1 MGFVSVVMSAW
12 FRLSV
17 GRSLMGLEPS
27 GSMFYGRSLLERLG
41 HIMVFIHTSQGVCRK
56 EMEPGM
62 VLAIEPKYLFPGQG
76 FVGVESTWVVTDGA
90 WRN

>member
-1 MGFVSVVMSAW
+1 
-12 FRLSV
+12 
-17 GRSLMGLEPS
+17 
-27 GSMFYGRSLLERLG
+27 
-41 HIMVFIHTSQGVCRK
+41 
-56 EMEPGM
+56 MEPGM